1 MPFSSLSKDALI
13 NNSTIIDNMFITDF
27 MPSADEIAVKVYLY
41 GLVQCADKIAN
52 NNSLDSACLALGVE
66 RKQIVDSLKYWEQ
79 VGAIRITKENPLE
92 FEYLPIKTITQKP
105 RKYNA
110 DKYQDFVSQ
119 IENMILSRALT
130 PNELLKY
137 IEVVEDYKI
146 STDGLLLIAK
156 YCVDTKGQNI
166 HTNYILTVAKAWAN
180 EGVKSVEQ
188 VEEKLKEM
196 EAQPEVMRQVFL
208 ALGL

>member
-1 MPFSSLSKDALI
+1 MPFSSLSRDALI

-137 IEVVEDYKI
+137 IEVEIGRAHV
-146 STDGLLLIAK
+146 
-156 YCVDTKGQNI
+156 
-166 HTNYILTVAKAWAN
+166 
-180 EGVKSVEQ
+180 
-188 VEEKLKEM
+188 
-196 EAQPEVMRQVFL
+196 
-208 ALGL
+208 